1 MKSEADR
8 DERRK
13 ADGTPDVI
21 KPLGSVVQAEAR
33 RVLTEAQL
41 EPDPQLLAEGW
52 ERRFIADLRR
62 GEEMMKLY
70 RDLGFEVRA
79 EPVKPEEVGDE
90 CSDCQLLALQF
101 RTIYT
106 RKRD

>member
-1 MKSEADR
+1 MLS
-8 DERRK
+8 
-13 ADGTPDVI
+13 
-21 KPLGSVVQAEAR
+21 
-33 RVLTEAQL
+33 EAQL

-52 ERRFIADLRR
+52 ERRFIADVRR

-90 CSDCQLLALQF
+90 CADCQLLALQF

>member
-1 MKSEADR
+1 MKDEADR
-8 DERRK
+8 DEQRK
-13 ADGTPDVI
+13 ADPTADVI

-33 RVLTEAQL
+33 RMLSEAQL
-41 EPDPQLLAEGW
+41 EPDPQLIAEGW
-52 ERRFIADLRR
+52 ERRFIADRRR
-62 GEEMMKLY
+62 GEEMMTLY
-70 RDLGFEVRA
+70 RDLGYEVRA

-90 CSDCQLLALQF
+90 CSDCLLLALQF